1 MGWFG
6 LVGLGMVGLG
16 WLGLIGWVGFSWVWL
31 VGWVRF
37 SCVWLVGFGWLDDLM
52 TETMGRG
59 PFSRLGGDNC
69 PGRSLKD
76 NCGCGGCS

>member
-1 MGWFG
+1 MVGFSWVGYGWVR
-6 LVGLGMVGLG
+6 LVGFD
-16 WLGLIGWVGFSWVWL
+16 WLGLIGWLGLVSWVRLVGFSLVWL
-31 VGWVRF
+31 
-37 SCVWLVGFGWLDDLM
+37 GWLDDLM

-69 PGRSLKD
+69 PGRSLQD